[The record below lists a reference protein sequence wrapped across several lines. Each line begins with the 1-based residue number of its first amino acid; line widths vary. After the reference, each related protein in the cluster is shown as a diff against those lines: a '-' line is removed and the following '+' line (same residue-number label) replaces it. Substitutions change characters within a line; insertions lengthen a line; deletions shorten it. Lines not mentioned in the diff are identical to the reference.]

1 MTNSLRLEKVLNS
14 GDCIRLLAFYS
25 PTLLESKH
33 INYLIVKNE
42 MPGSGIVQTLSCDL
56 SGISWSALIERNLL
70 DYNAMK
76 VIVAQG
82 GLFKSYDIQIMI
94 PVCEDNMLE
103 FTMDHCT
110 PKPTNRDMCEFSE
123 KALKYKK
130 FGFIKVLISRGA
142 KLNVASMVKELSKS
156 DIFPE
161 TEFVSYIKLTVE
173 GRVGLFLTA
182 LKYSEYEFAESFVN
196 DTESE
201 SVASQI
207 SLSSVLECPIQG
219 NLEARKRYVSFV
231 KRLLE
236 NGIDPNGNEEAN
248 SLNLILNLPKANQTE
263 KIELLTLLLQQGAM
277 IERCTYQTT
286 LPHIATKLAIEA
298 GKSKL

>member
-1 MTNSLRLEKVLNS
+1 MN
-14 GDCIRLLAFYS
+14 
-25 PTLLESKH
+25 
-33 INYLIVKNE
+33 
-42 MPGSGIVQTLSCDL
+42 
-56 SGISWSALIERNLL
+56 
-70 DYNAMK
+70 
-76 VIVAQG
+76 
-82 GLFKSYDIQIMI
+82 
-94 PVCEDNMLE
+94 
-103 FTMDHCT
+103 HCT

-123 KALKYKK
+123 QALKCKK
-130 FGFIKVLISRGA
+130 FGFFKVLISCGA

-161 TEFVSYIKLTVE
+161 TEFVSYVKLTVE

-182 LKYSEYEFAESFVN
+182 LKYSEYEFAESFVS

-219 NLEARKRYVSFV
+219 NLEARKRFISFV

-248 SLNLILNLPKANQTE
+248 SLNLVLNLPKANQTE

-277 IERCTYQTT
+277 IERCTYQRKKTT

-298 GKSKL
+298 GKPEL

>member
-1 MTNSLRLEKVLNS
+1 
-14 GDCIRLLAFYS
+14 
-25 PTLLESKH
+25 
-33 INYLIVKNE
+33 

-70 DYNAMK
+70 DYDAMK

-94 PVCEDNMLE
+94 PVCEDYMLE
-103 FTMDHCT
+103 FTMNHCT

-123 KALKYKK
+123 QALKCKK
-130 FGFIKVLISRGA
+130 FGFFKVLISCGA

-161 TEFVSYIKLTVE
+161 TEFVSYVKLTVE

-182 LKYSEYEFAESFVN
+182 LKYSEYEFAESFVS

-219 NLEARKRYVSFV
+219 NLEARKRFISFV

-236 NGIDPNGNEEAN
+236 N
-248 SLNLILNLPKANQTE
+248 
-263 KIELLTLLLQQGAM
+263 
-277 IERCTYQTT
+277 
-286 LPHIATKLAIEA
+286 
-298 GKSKL
+298 